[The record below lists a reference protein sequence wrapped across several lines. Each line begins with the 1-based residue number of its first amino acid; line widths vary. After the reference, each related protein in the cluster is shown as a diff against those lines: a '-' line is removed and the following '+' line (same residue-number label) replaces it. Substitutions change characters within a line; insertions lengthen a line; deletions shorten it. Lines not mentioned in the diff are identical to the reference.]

1 MGHRRFQRR
10 PVVKLDVWQR
20 QVPRCLCCVCALRH
34 EVLVRVLKLAL
45 LLDVGRQQSTTVS
58 LQQPV

>member
-10 PVVKLDVWQR
+10 PVVKLDVW

-45 LLDVGRQQSTTVS
+45 LLDVGRQQSTTIS